1 LEHLTKRI
9 VPSKDAEM
17 KLNFLQTCVAVMA
30 MSLAACAH
38 VGAGMYRPDLND
50 DIINRVTVGQ
60 NAEEITVLL
69 GPPHRRV
76 RFDNLKSTA
85 WDYLYRDTWGYWV
98 DFSVMMGDNGLVVNK
113 VSRRIEPSD
122 RD

>member
-1 LEHLTKRI
+1 
-9 VPSKDAEM
+9 
-17 KLNFLQTCVAVMA
+17 
-30 MSLAACAH
+30 
-38 VGAGMYRPDLND
+38 
-50 DIINRVTVGQ
+50 
-60 NAEEITVLL
+60 
-69 GPPHRRV
+69 V

>member
-1 LEHLTKRI
+1 
-9 VPSKDAEM
+9 M
-17 KLNFLQTCVAVMA
+17 KLTFSQMCVTVMA
-30 MSLAACAH
+30 ISLAACAQ

-50 DIINRVTVGQ
+50 DIINRVAVGQ
-60 NAEEITVLL
+60 NAQEISTLL
-69 GPPHRRV
+69 GLPHQRV

-113 VSRRIEPSD
+113 VSRRIEPTD